1 MIFEKQI
8 VNAFKA
14 MMHTRCDDMETVFY
28 FSNEDFP
35 GLQKEPYPFKSSQ
48 DHNLQGYIYKY
59 DNPIPDRIVVFD
71 HGFGGGHRAYMK
83 EIEMLCKKGYTVLA
97 YDHTGCMESGGAT
110 TGGFVQSLKDL
121 DDALVALK
129 AEKELHDRKISVVG
143 HSWGGFSTLNVAAL
157 HPDLYSVVALSGFLS
172 VEQMLNQ
179 FFGGVMRGVGRKIL
193 QEETVA
199 NPNWISCNAIDAL
212 SDTDVKALVI
222 HSADDP
228 VVKCEQHFDL
238 LQKALADKE
247 NVTFLKVQGKR
258 HNPNYTADAVA
269 YKDQFFAIYKKE
281 LKKKRLLTD
290 EAKAAF
296 VKRFDWKRMTEQD
309 MELWKTVFEFLA

>member
-1 MIFEKQI
+1 MFYKAIRNAYRGMIY
-8 VNAFKA
+8 
-14 MMHTRCDDMETVFY
+14 TRADDNGAVFY
-28 FSNEDFP
+28 FSADDFE
-35 GLQKEPYPFKSSQ
+35 GLRQEPYSFSSS
-48 DHNLQGYIYKY
+48 DGHFLQGYFYSY
-59 DNPIPDRIVVFD
+59 PNPRADRLIVFE
-71 HGFGGGHRAYMK
+71 HGMGSGHRGYMR
-83 EIEMLCKKGYTVLA
+83 EIELLARQGYLVFA

-193 QEETVA
+193 QEETEA

-228 VVKCEQHFDL
+228 VVKCDQHFDL